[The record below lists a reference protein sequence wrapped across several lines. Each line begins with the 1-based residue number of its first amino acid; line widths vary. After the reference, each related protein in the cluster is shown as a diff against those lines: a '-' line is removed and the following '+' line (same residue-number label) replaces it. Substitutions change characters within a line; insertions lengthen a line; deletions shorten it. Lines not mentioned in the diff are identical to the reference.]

1 MKLMNIRLITGII
14 AVSIL
19 GVQAGIAQVKRPTP
33 LKPLIMAVLNDGK
46 TVEPIAYLTKGKLE
60 EPAAG
65 DADQKPL
72 AAFVK
77 NYYPVNKVY
86 SLIFGGA
93 SVGTVTI
100 KGADPSRECSRNMA
114 DVITATK
121 RTTLKGNIMALAT
134 NAKLTKPGTGV
145 RRLPTVAE
153 RAEVELLVREELSRN
168 NVPASSSKT
177 LKYQNLTAV
186 DVDGDG
192 RVELVGSYWSDTSAK
207 SRALLAFIA
216 DLGTDGKYALGYSS
230 FNSVEEGEVMSSD
243 IKDID
248 TGVYHERLLD
258 LFDVDGDGISEIF
271 TYTMS
276 FEGAGFNVYKRTGG
290 KWASIYEFSNYHCGY

>member
-19 GVQAGIAQVKRPTP
+19 GGQAVIAQVKRPAP

-46 TVEPIAYLTKGKLE
+46 TVEPIAFLNKGKLE

-114 DVITATK
+114 
-121 RTTLKGNIMALAT
+121 T
-134 NAKLTKPGTGV
+134 NAKLAKPGTGV

>member
-1 MKLMNIRLITGII
+1 
-14 AVSIL
+14 
-19 GVQAGIAQVKRPTP
+19 
-33 LKPLIMAVLNDGK
+33 
-46 TVEPIAYLTKGKLE
+46 
-60 EPAAG
+60 
-65 DADQKPL
+65 
-72 AAFVK
+72 
-77 NYYPVNKVY
+77 
-86 SLIFGGA
+86 
-93 SVGTVTI
+93 
-100 KGADPSRECSRNMA
+100 MA
-114 DVITATK
+114 DVVTATK

-134 NAKLTKPGTGV
+134 NAKLAKPGSGV

-192 RVELVGSYWSDTSAK
+192 KVELVGSYWADTSAK